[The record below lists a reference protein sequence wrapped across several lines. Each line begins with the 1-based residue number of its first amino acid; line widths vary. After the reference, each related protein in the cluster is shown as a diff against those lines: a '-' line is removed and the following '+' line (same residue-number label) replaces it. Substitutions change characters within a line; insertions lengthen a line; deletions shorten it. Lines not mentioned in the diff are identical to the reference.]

1 MATIREVAKEANV
14 SVATVSHVINGTRF
28 VEPET
33 QTRVKLAIKALGYRP
48 NHLARS
54 LRRRE
59 TRTIGLIVPDNAN
72 PFFADVARVIED
84 AGFAEGY
91 SVILC
96 NSDRSETKEERYI
109 DVLLSKQVDGLI
121 FISSTDRIDLLQYVR
136 DAGVPVVV
144 VDRDPGDL
152 SVSQVLVANEEG
164 GYLAGR
170 YLAQLGHQRIGCIG
184 GLQTASLSWGR
195 VVGFRRALEE
205 AGIALLPE
213 AIIQSDFR
221 YAGGAA
227 AMQELLDR
235 DLGLTAVFAT
245 NDLMAIGALI
255 TLRRAGYRVPADVS
269 IIGFDNILPAATT
282 MPALTTIEQPV
293 NELGQATV
301 RLLINQIARRT
312 DAPEVAWVPTRLIE
326 RESCQAINAVERGIE
341 VSFPLM

>member
-1 MATIREVAKEANV
+1 MTTIREVAKEANV

-33 QTRVKLAIKALGYRP
+33 QTRVRLAIKALGYRP
-48 NHLARS
+48 NLLARS

-59 TRTIGLIVPDNAN
+59 TCTIGLMVPDNAN

-109 DVLLSKQVDGLI
+109 DVLLAKQVDGLI
-121 FISSTDRIDLLQYVR
+121 FISSTDRVDLLQHIR
-136 DAGVPVVV
+136 DAGVPIVV
-144 VDRDPGDL
+144 VDRDPGDF

-170 YLAQLGHQRIGCIG
+170 YLVQLGHQRIACIG
-184 GLQTASLSWGR
+184 GPQMANPSWGR
-195 VVGFRRALEE
+195 VTGFQRALCE
-205 AGIALLPE
+205 AGVALPPE
-213 AIIQSDFR
+213 AIIQGDFR
-221 YAGGAA
+221 YAGGEI
-227 AMQELLDR
+227 AMRELLDR
-235 DLGLTAVFAT
+235 NLSLTAVFAT

-255 TLRRAGYRVPADVS
+255 TLRQAGYQVPGDIS
-269 IIGFDNILPAATT
+269 MIGFDNILPASTV

-301 RLLINQIARRT
+301 RLLINQIAKRT
-312 DAPEVAWVPTRLIE
+312 QEPEVAWVSTRLIE
-326 RESCQAINAVERGIE
+326 RESCRAISPGERE
-341 VSFPLM
+341 